1 MASGIENLTEKNY
14 RTMLWTLY
22 TVAVFITVLRLA
34 VRYFQMKRLLWDDA
48 FAIFGLIS
56 FTVMVVLAELM
67 CEKIYM
73 LITFS
78 EGGSLGPKYTETK
91 QITDGIIDQLIMQF
105 YFMMLFWTTL
115 WSIKG
120 SFLMFY
126 RRLFTGTDGYMKW
139 WWAVVAF
146 TIATYIASVLTN
158 VMVCLPLWRRFTL
171 NTQDLCGVV
180 GARRAIWVATTIDIL
195 SDIFIAMLP
204 IRLLFQ
210 LRISTSQKLGVGGIF
225 SLVGFIIAVAIVRMI
240 YVLNS
245 ISTSDTRH
253 NISVTMWSV
262 LEAGV
267 AVIVGS
273 LPALKSLITKRHGN
287 STYGSSAKRYKH
299 SGSSKTI
306 SSARSGPH
314 KGPHIRLHDLPSAG
328 THNSIEASG
337 PGWDSEDAIYLRSLD
352 LGKGIIQ
359 TQEVSVHSHD
369 PNQKCPEGPHI
380 YSSYA

>member
-1 MASGIENLTEKNY
+1 MAIEDLSEKHY
-14 RTMLWTLY
+14 RAMLWTIY
-22 TVAVFITVLRLA
+22 TAAISVTVLRLA
-34 VRYFQMKRLLWDDA
+34 IRYFQMKRLLWDDA

-56 FTVMVVLAELM
+56 FTVMVILAELM
-67 CEKIYM
+67 CEKIYVT
-73 LITFS
+73 ITFT
-78 EGGSLGPKYTETK
+78 EGGSLPPKYTKTK
-91 QITDGIIDQLIMQF
+91 QITDNIIEQLLMQF

-139 WWAVVAF
+139 WWGVVAF

-158 VMVCLPLWRRFTL
+158 IMTCLPLWRRFSL
-171 NTQDLCGVV
+171 NPADTCALSN
-180 GARRAIWVATTIDIL
+180 ARRSIWVATTIDIL

-204 IRLLFQ
+204 IRLLFR
-210 LRISTSQKLGVGGIF
+210 LRISTSQKVGVGAIF

-245 ISTSDTRH
+245 IKTSNPRH
-253 NISVTMWSV
+253 IISVTLWSI

-267 AVIVGS
+267 AVVVGS
-273 LPALKSLITKRHGN
+273 LPALKSLISKGAG
-287 STYGSSAKRYKH
+287 SSSYGSGAKRYKH

-306 SSARSGPH
+306 SSARSAPH
-314 KGPHIRLHDLPSAG
+314 KGPHIRLHDLSSAG

-352 LGKGIIQ
+352 LGGGILQ
-359 TQEVSVHSHD
+359 TQEVSVYSHD
-369 PNQKCPEGPHI
+369 PNKKSPESSKI
-380 YSSYA
+380 YSSFA